1 MRFTKLLAG
10 VISANIMFCPI
21 SFIDGIHFVPFTTN
35 AAEEYEK
42 VTEGDFTFNVY
53 SDHADLAAIKAD
65 AEGDIIIP
73 STINEVPVTGIT
85 KLVFSSKQKF
95 TTITLPDNL
104 SEINSDF
111 NYNMVLTNIYISS
124 DNNTFT
130 SINGIL
136 FSKDKKRIIA
146 YPLGKTEDTYNIP
159 DGVKVIGTHAFANN
173 TTLKKVVLP
182 DTLEEIGKSAFSG
195 CQNLESID
203 FPSSLSLLY
212 QGAFE
217 FCHKLK
223 SVTIPENVSSIG
235 NNCFALCYVLEEIY
249 ILNPECKTNGNGN
262 TISNK
267 MIDDPDGSARSV
279 YVFDGTIYGYEGTAT
294 QEYAEKYG
302 YKFEPLG
309 KYEPNTTTQSLV
321 TTTSSQTTTTI
332 PTTLTITS
340 STSTS
345 ATTSLT
351 TTIITTTTQPINK
364 ISLGDVNNDNQ
375 INAVD
380 ASSVLSYYAMIS
392 TNQDGGYDDKQKAA
406 ADVNHDGQI
415 NAVDASCILSY
426 YAYVSTTKDEILP
439 LEAFLKKQ

>member
-10 VISANIMFCPI
+10 AISATLIYGSVQI
-21 SFIDGIHFVPFTTN
+21 IHDVPKVPLYVS
-35 AAEEYEK
+35 AAEEYKK
-42 VTEGDFTFNVY
+42 VTDGDFTFYVY

-65 AEGDIIIP
+65 VAGDIIIP

-104 SEINSDF
+104 SQINSDF
-111 NYNMVLTNIYISS
+111 NYNKDLTNIYVNSEN
-124 DNNTFT
+124 DTFT

-136 FSKDKKRIIA
+136 FSKDKKQIIA
-146 YPLGKTEDTYNIP
+146 YPLGKTEETYNIP

-173 TTLKKVVLP
+173 NTLNKIILP

-195 CQNLESID
+195 CQNLVSID
-203 FPSSLSLLY
+203 LPTSLSLLY

-223 SVTIPENVSSIG
+223 SITIPTNVSSIG
-235 NNCFALCYVLEEIY
+235 NNCFALCYDLEEIY
-249 ILNPECKTNGNGN
+249 ILNPECKINGNGN

-279 YVFDGTIYGYEGTAT
+279 YVFDGTIYGYEGTAI

-309 KYEPNTTTQSLV
+309 KYISPTTTQSSV
-321 TTTSSQTTTTI
+321 TTTSSQTNTTI
-332 PTTLTITS
+332 PTTSTITS

-351 TTIITTTTQPINK
+351 TTNITTTTQPINK
-364 ISLGDVNNDNQ
+364 ITLGDVNNDNQ

-392 TNQDGGYDDKQKAA
+392 TNQDGGYDDKQKTA

-426 YAYVSTTKDEILP
+426 YAYVSTTKEDILDI
-439 LEAFLKKQ
+439 EEYLKKN

>member
-1 MRFTKLLAG
+1 
-10 VISANIMFCPI
+10 
-21 SFIDGIHFVPFTTN
+21 
-35 AAEEYEK
+35 
-42 VTEGDFTFNVY
+42 
-53 SDHADLAAIKAD
+53 
-65 AEGDIIIP
+65 
-73 STINEVPVTGIT
+73 
-85 KLVFSSKQKF
+85 
-95 TTITLPDNL
+95 
-104 SEINSDF
+104 
-111 NYNMVLTNIYISS
+111 MVLTNIYISS
-124 DNNTFT
+124 ENNTFT

-146 YPLGKTEDTYNIP
+146 YPLGKTEDIYNIP

-249 ILNPECKTNGNGN
+249 ILNPECKINGNGN
-262 TISNK
+262 GNIISNK

-302 YKFEPLG
+302 YKFESLG
-309 KYEPNTTTQSLV
+309 KYEPNTTTQSSV

-380 ASSVLSYYAMIS
+380 AS
-392 TNQDGGYDDKQKAA
+392 
-406 ADVNHDGQI
+406 
-415 NAVDASCILSY
+415 CILSY

-439 LEAFLKKQ
+439 LEAFFKKK

>member
-1 MRFTKLLAG
+1 MKYTKLFAG
-10 VISANIMFCPI
+10 VISATIIFGST
-21 SFIDGIHFVPFTTN
+21 SFISSKPYNYITSI

-42 VTEGDFTFNVY
+42 TTVGDFTFNVY
-53 SDHADLAAIKAD
+53 SDHADLAAIKAGVD
-65 AEGDIIIP
+65 GDIIIP

-111 NYNMVLTNIYISS
+111 NYNRDLTNIYINSEN
-124 DNNTFT
+124 DTFT

-146 YPLGKTEDTYNIP
+146 YPLGKTEETYNIP

-173 TTLKKVVLP
+173 KTLKKVVMP
-182 DTLEEIGKSAFSG
+182 DTLEEIGHSAFSG
-195 CQNLESID
+195 CENLESID
-203 FPSSLSLLY
+203 LPSSLSLLY

-223 SVTIPENVSSIG
+223 SVTIPKNVSSIG
-235 NNCFALCYVLEEIY
+235 TNCFALCYVLEEIY
-249 ILNPECKTNGNGN
+249 ILNPECKISGNGN
-262 TISNK
+262 TICNK
-267 MIDDPDGSARSV
+267 MIDDPNGSARSV
-279 YVFDGTIYGYEGTAT
+279 YVFDGIIHGYENTAVE
-294 QEYAEKYG
+294 EYAKKYE
-302 YKFEPLG
+302 YKFESLG
-309 KYEPNTTTQSLV
+309 KYTPTTTQSSDNT
-321 TTTSSQTTTTI
+321 TTTSTTATTTTA
-332 PTTLTITS
+332 
-340 STSTS
+340 TSTTT
-345 ATTSLT
+345 ATPVS
-351 TTIITTTTQPINK
+351 TIN
-364 ISLGDVNNDNQ
+364 LGDVNGDSQ

-392 TNQDGGYDDKQKAA
+392 TNQDGGYNDKQKTA

-426 YAYVSTTKDEILP
+426 YAYVSTTKEEIIS
-439 LEAFLKKQ
+439 LEAFLKKK